1 MIVAMRQKIETA
13 IDKLQYDFSQ
23 YTTES
28 LTSHLEK
35 QRGRKIEV
43 AGLSLSHKTSGA
55 YVQAPKKDFILY
67 NINRNQFMQTHAILH
82 EFGHMVLEH
91 TASTLIIGNESDAIY
106 KIIKKFSLRCH
117 FRVQHEVMFRE
128 SANSIEESEAELFV
142 RLINGYR
149 FTQYRLDEIRRN
161 NNIVL
166 LPPFMLDD

>member
-1 MIVAMRQKIETA
+1 
-13 IDKLQYDFSQ
+13 
-23 YTTES
+23 
-28 LTSHLEK
+28 
-35 QRGRKIEV
+35 
-43 AGLSLSHKTSGA
+43 
-55 YVQAPKKDFILY
+55 
-67 NINRNQFMQTHAILH
+67 MQTHAILH

-149 FTQYRLDEIRRN
+149 FTQYRLEEIRRN

-166 LPPFMLDD
+166 VPPFMLDEK